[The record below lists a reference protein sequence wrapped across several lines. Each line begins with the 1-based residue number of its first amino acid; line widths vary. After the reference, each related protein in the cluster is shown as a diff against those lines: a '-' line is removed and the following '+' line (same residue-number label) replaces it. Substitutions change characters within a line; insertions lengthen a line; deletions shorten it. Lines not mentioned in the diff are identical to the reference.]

1 MTKMMSMNTFKLS
14 FFLTLL
20 FLSIQLKAK
29 NIGID
34 ISYAQFMDAQDEG
47 YLEIYFA
54 LAGSSIDFKQ
64 TSTKKY
70 QGGVEITAAIKQDS
84 TFIKADKFLLRSPEL
99 NDTMSFAEA
108 YINQVRFPLS
118 KGTYTL
124 VLDIKDINDPA
135 ETYHIE
141 EEFTLELGGTEPT
154 TSDLLFLDSYTP
166 AKEGSVFAKSGY
178 DLVPMVSSGSYYFN
192 EAVSTLSF
200 YIELYNTSDALGD
213 EQPYLVKYYLQ
224 NASTNE
230 ILNKFASFSKKTSN
244 KVEPLL
250 ASFNIEKLKTGNYNL
265 VVEALNR
272 EGESIIK
279 KSAFFYRKNTT
290 QKLDFQDLENTDI
303 TGTFADLIG
312 GIDSLYLF
320 TRFLF
325 PISTDAERNYQKSLL
340 AERDLKKMKQYF
352 YVFWSQRNDYD
363 PQTEWENYRQRVRE
377 VNSLYDSGLRP
388 GYMTDRGRVSLVH
401 GKPSLVEQRKFEP
414 GLPPYEI
421 WRYDQLTSR
430 YLDVVNQSNK
440 IFVFA
445 EFNISSN
452 EYELIHS
459 NAIGELNDRRWKV
472 TLGGGAVKSDDL
484 DENANGSFDDWG
496 SRINNNVLIQNSGE
510 GR

>member
-1 MTKMMSMNTFKLS
+1 MNRFKS
-14 FFLTLL
+14 PVFLTLL
-20 FLSIQLKAK
+20 FCTIQLSAK

-34 ISYAQFMDAQDEG
+34 ISYAQFMNEKDEG

-54 LAGSSIDFKQ
+54 LAGNSIDFVKNNGG
-64 TSTKKY
+64 KY
-70 QGGVEITAAIKQDS
+70 RGGVEITAAIKQDS
-84 TFIKADKFLLRSPEL
+84 AFITADKFLLQSPEL
-99 NDTMSFAEA
+99 SDTINFAEA
-108 YINQVRFPLS
+108 YINQVRFPLE
-118 KGTYTL
+118 KGKYIL
-124 VLDIKDINDPA
+124 VLDIKDINDPE
-135 ETYHIE
+135 ETYHFE
-141 EEFTLELGGTEPT
+141 QEFTLELGDAEPT
-154 TSDLLFLDSYTP
+154 TSDLLFLDTYTP

-200 YIELYNTSDALGD
+200 YVELYNTKDVLG
-213 EQPYLVKYYLQ
+213 ENEPYILKYYLK
-224 NASTNE
+224 NASTNKV
-230 ILNKFASFSKKTSN
+230 LNKYASFAKKTSST
-244 KVEPLL
+244 VEPVL

-272 EGESIIK
+272 DGETIINK
-279 KSAFFYRKNTT
+279 TTFFYRKNSAPSV
-290 QKLDFQDLENTDI
+290 DFEDLANTDV

-320 TRFLF
+320 TKFLF

-340 AERDLKKMKQYF
+340 VEKDIKKMKQYF

-363 PQTEWENYRQRVRE
+363 PQTEWENYRKRVRE

-388 GYMTDRGRVSLVH
+388 GFMTDRGRVSLVY
-401 GKPSLVEQRKFEP
+401 GKPILVEQRKFEP

-421 WRYDQLTSR
+421 WKYDQLTSR
-430 YLDVVNQSNK
+430 YIDIVNQSNK

-472 TLGGGAVKSDDL
+472 TLGGGSIKSDDL
-484 DENANGSFDDWG
+484 DDNANSGFDDWG
-496 SRINNNVLIQNSGE
+496 SRLNNNILLQNSGD

>member
-1 MTKMMSMNTFKLS
+1 MNRFKLPI
-14 FFLTLL
+14 FLLL
-20 FLSIQLKAK
+20 IFCTIQLNAK
-29 NIGID
+29 KIGID
-34 ISYAQFMDAQDEG
+34 ISYAQFMNEKDEG

-54 LAGSSIDFKQ
+54 LAGNSIDFVQK
-64 TSTKKY
+64 KGNKY

-84 TFIKADKFLLRSPEL
+84 TFISADKFLLQSPEL
-99 NDTMSFAEA
+99 DDTLNFAEA
-108 YINQVRFPLS
+108 YINQVRFPLE
-118 KGTYTL
+118 KGKYIL
-124 VLDIKDINDPA
+124 VLDITDINDPT
-135 ETYHIE
+135 ETYHFE
-141 EEFTLELGGTEPT
+141 QEFTLELGGTEPV

-192 EAVSTLSF
+192 EAVSKLSF
-200 YIELYNTSDALGD
+200 YVELYNTKDALGED
-213 EQPYLVKYYLQ
+213 EPYILKYYLK

-230 ILNKFASFSKKTSN
+230 VLNKYASFAKKTSSS
-244 KVEPLL
+244 VEPVL
-250 ASFNIEKLKTGNYNL
+250 ASFNIEKLKTGNYTL
-265 VVEALNR
+265 VVEGLNR
-272 EGESIIK
+272 KGETIINK
-279 KSAFFYRKNTT
+279 TAFFYRKNTAPNV
-290 QKLDFQDLENTDI
+290 DYQDLANTNV
-303 TGTFADLIG
+303 TGTFADLLG

-320 TRFLF
+320 TRYLF
-325 PISTDAERNYQKSLL
+325 PISTDAERNYQKSLRE
-340 AERDLKKMKQYF
+340 ERDLKKMKQYF

-363 PQTEWENYRQRVRE
+363 PQTEWENYRMRIRE

-388 GYMTDRGRVSLVH
+388 GFMTDRGRVSLVY
-401 GKPSLVEQRKFEP
+401 GKPDLVEQRKFEP

-430 YLDVVNQSNK
+430 YIDIVNQSNK

-459 NAIGELNDRRWKV
+459 NAIGELSDRRWKV
-472 TLGGGAVKSDDL
+472 TLGGGTVKSDDL
-484 DENANGSFDDWG
+484 DNNAGQNFDDWG